1 MWNDVL
7 LLIRKRFLQLVMVI
21 FLLSVFTFSL
31 MKLAPGDPVLSILNA
46 DEMMVTQED
55 QARLRTELGF
65 DQPLYKQYGQWML
78 GIVKLDLGTSYMS
91 GKPVWDEM
99 MDHLPVTLQLTAFA
113 LLVMVSIS
121 VPLGIL
127 SARNPGKWP
136 DHISRVF
143 ALIGASIPSFWLGL
157 IFIYFFAFKLGL
169 LPSAGIGTFPQMI
182 LPSLSLGLSLA
193 AVYSRLIRAGLL
205 NTFSEDYVQA
215 ARARGVKEWRI
226 LWFHAFRAA
235 LLPVITVFGLSMGSL
250 LGGAVVIE
258 ILFSWPGL
266 GSMAVDAIFSRDY
279 PLIQGYVLLTG
290 VFVVAVNLLVD
301 LSYQLIDPRIN
312 QERGKTG

>member
-1 MWNDVL
+1 MLELV
-7 LLIRKRFLQLVMVI
+7 RKRLVQLVIVL
-21 FLLSVFTFSL
+21 FLLSIFTFSL
-31 MKLAPGDPVLSILNA
+31 MKLAPGDPVMAILNA
-46 DEMMVTQED
+46 DEMMITEAD
-55 QARLRTELGF
+55 QVKLRSELGF
-65 DQPLYKQYGQWML
+65 DQPLYVQYGQWML
-78 GIVKLDLGTSYMS
+78 GLIKLDLGQSYMS

-99 MDHLPVTLQLTAFA
+99 MERLPITVQLTVGA

-127 SARNPGKWP
+127 SARDPGKWP
-136 DHISRVF
+136 DYVSRTF
-143 ALIGASIPSFWLGL
+143 ALIGASVPSFWFGL
-157 IFIYFFAFKLGL
+157 MLIYFFAFKL
-169 LPSAGIGTFPQMI
+169 QI
-182 LPSLSLGLSLA
+182 LPSTGMGTFSQTILPSFALGFSLA
-193 AVYSRLIRAGLL
+193 TVYARLLRAGLL
-205 NTFSEDYVQA
+205 GSFSEDYIQA

-279 PLIQGYVLLTG
+279 PVIQGYVLLTG
-290 VFVVAVNLLVD
+290 VFVVVMNLCVD
-301 LSYQLIDPRIN
+301 LSYYLLDPRIK
-312 QERGKTG
+312 QGKEESA

>member
-1 MWNDVL
+1 
-7 LLIRKRFLQLVMVI
+7 
-21 FLLSVFTFSL
+21 
-31 MKLAPGDPVLSILNA
+31 MKLAPGDPVMAILNA
-46 DEMMVTQED
+46 DEMMVTEAD
-55 QARLRTELGF
+55 QVKLRSELGF
-65 DQPLYKQYGQWML
+65 DQPLYVQYGQWML
-78 GIVKLDLGTSYMS
+78 GLIKLDLGQSYMS

-99 MDHLPVTLQLTAFA
+99 MERLPITVQLTVGA

-127 SARNPGKWP
+127 SARYPGKWP
-136 DHISRVF
+136 DQISRIL
-143 ALIGASIPSFWLGL
+143 ALIGASVPSFWFGL
-157 IFIYFFAFKLGL
+157 MLIYFFAFKFQIF
-169 LPSAGIGTFPQMI
+169 PSTGVGTFSQTI
-182 LPSLSLGLSLA
+182 LPSFALGFSLA
-193 AVYSRLIRAGLL
+193 VVYARLLRAGLL
-205 NTFSEDYVQA
+205 GSFSEDYIQA

-279 PLIQGYVLLTG
+279 PVIQGYVLLTG
-290 VFVVAVNLLVD
+290 VFVVVMNLCVD
-301 LSYQLIDPRIN
+301 LSYYLLDPRIK
-312 QERGKTG
+312 QGKEGSA

>member
-1 MWNDVL
+1 MLELV
-7 LLIRKRFLQLVMVI
+7 RKRLVQLVIVL
-21 FLLSVFTFSL
+21 FLLSIFTFSL
-31 MKLAPGDPVLSILNA
+31 MKLAPGNPVMAILNA
-46 DEMMVTQED
+46 DEMMVTEAD
-55 QARLRTELGF
+55 QVKLRSELGF
-65 DQPLYKQYGQWML
+65 DQPLYVQYGQWML
-78 GIVKLDLGTSYMS
+78 GLIKLDLGQSYMS

-99 MDHLPVTLQLTAFA
+99 MERLPITVQLTVGA

-127 SARNPGKWP
+127 SARYPGKWP
-136 DHISRVF
+136 DQISRLL
-143 ALIGASIPSFWLGL
+143 ALIGASVPSFWFGL
-157 IFIYFFAFKLGL
+157 MLIYFFAFKL
-169 LPSAGIGTFPQMI
+169 QI
-182 LPSLSLGLSLA
+182 LPSTGMGTFSQTILPSFALGFSLA
-193 AVYSRLIRAGLL
+193 AVYARILRAGLL
-205 NTFSEDYVQA
+205 GSFSEDYIQA

-279 PLIQGYVLLTG
+279 PVIQGYVLLTG
-290 VFVVAVNLLVD
+290 VFVVVMNLFVD
-301 LSYQLIDPRIN
+301 LSYYLLDPRIK
-312 QERGKTG
+312 QGKEESA